1 MSVGTALKGLR
12 ERHNFTQSEIAE
24 KFYVD
29 QTLISKI
36 EKGERKATP
45 DFIAK
50 SIDYYDDAQYGLE
63 LAHELIKSYVTPLLN
78 KNQGVE
84 WHRMALEETFK
95 AEGMEAIEHFNNV
108 SLAKNPDYVTTE
120 ELIEIKKGVKEV
132 LDAIMSMVSFLV
144 ILEQTYPKISI
155 KKCMREHIPHWKS
168 KGWI

>member
-1 MSVGTALKGLR
+1 MSVGIALKGLR
-12 ERHNFTQSEIAE
+12 ERHNLTQSEIAKE
-24 KFYVD
+24 FYID

-84 WHRMALEETFK
+84 WHRLALEETFK
-95 AEGMEAIEHFNNV
+95 VEAMEAIEHFNNV
-108 SLAKNPDYVTTE
+108 SLAKNPDFATE
-120 ELIEIKKGVKEV
+120 EELVEIQKGVKEL
-132 LDAIMSMVSFLV
+132 LDVQASINSFLA
-144 ILEQTYPKISI
+144 ILEQAYPLSVKE
-155 KKCMREHIPHWKS
+155 CMRKRVPHWKQ